1 MRVFTIFLVWQNEV
15 SSYLTQKW
23 HGNCRAVRTDGV
35 ARTLITIHV
44 NGGRDARA
52 VTYKCGFAFFHRI
65 FRIVDCRALLKQY
78 EESDDPDIADH
89 LIESLSAARRHCWEE
104 LKSDELHTLKQEE
117 LSTDMSAWCCST
129 TIQVNTPVSQR
140 QCHCCSSH
148 PGC

>member
-1 MRVFTIFLVWQNEV
+1 MVTAVLSVPTALPVRSLRSTSTADATPVQSRINAALHFFTEF
-15 SSYLTQKW
+15 
-23 HGNCRAVRTDGV
+23 
-35 ARTLITIHV
+35 
-44 NGGRDARA
+44 
-52 VTYKCGFAFFHRI
+52 

-78 EESDDPDIADH
+78 EESDNPDIADH

-140 QCHCCSSH
+140 QCHCCTSH